1 MPVVF
6 PHAGKKHTVTDADF
20 RRAWADFLREHDA
33 TTGQAL
39 PRLPSRK
46 SLEELSARG
55 YQLSLEYLL
64 RTLLPTCKDTAQAT
78 KKFLEANSH
87 IIEPTPE
94 RVINPV
100 TGREVQGVRLLPE
113 ADSK

>member
-1 MPVVF
+1 MPVIF
-6 PHAGKKHTVTDADF
+6 PHAPKKHTVTDAAF
-20 RRAWADFLREHDA
+20 RQAWADLLRQHNE
-33 TTGQAL
+33 TCQTI

-46 SLEELSARG
+46 SLKELTENG

-78 KKFLEANSH
+78 KKFLEVNSH

-94 RVINPV
+94 RVVNPV
-100 TGREVQGVRLLPE
+100 TGRRVQGVQLLRK
-113 ADSK
+113 ADSI

>member
-6 PHAGKKHTVTDADF
+6 PHAAKRHTVTDAQF
-20 RRAWADFLREHDA
+20 RQAWTDLLRQHNA
-33 TTGQAL
+33 TNRAL

-46 SLEELSARG
+46 SLKELTENG

-64 RTLLPTCKDTAQAT
+64 RTLLPTSKDTAQAT
-78 KKFLEANSH
+78 KKFLAANRH

-94 RVINPV
+94 RVVNPV
-100 TGREVQGVRLLPE
+100 TGRKVQGVRLLPKAE
-113 ADSK
+113 CK